1 MKDFTRDERIMM
13 MLYNP
18 GTRAGLVAELEAM
31 RLQLT
36 PSERRLGRLSKSR
49 LLHPDG
55 GRSRQTSDREPG
67 AVDSLPYHCGPAL
80 QRCIL

>member
-18 GTRAGLVAELEAM
+18 GTRAGLVAELVAM

-36 PSERRLGRLSKSR
+36 PSERRLDRLSKSV
-49 LLHPDG
+49 LEKLDG
-55 GRSRQTSDREPG
+55 MTDAEF
-67 AVDSLPYHCGPAL
+67 DSLDLYPD
-80 QRCIL
+80 I

>member
-36 PSERRLGRLSKSR
+36 PSPKASWKSW
-49 LLHPDG
+49 
-55 GRSRQTSDREPG
+55 T
-67 AVDSLPYHCGPAL
+67 A
-80 QRCIL
+80 

>member
-18 GTRAGLVAELEAM
+18 GTRAGLIAELEAM

-36 PSERRLGRLSKSR
+36 PSERRLERLSKSAPNK
-49 LLHPDG
+49 LDG
-55 GRSRQTSDREPG
+55 MTDAEF
-67 AVDSLPYHCGPAL
+67 DSLDLYPDV
-80 QRCIL
+80 

>member
-36 PSERRLGRLSKSR
+36 PSERRLGRLSKSVLESWR
-49 LLHPDG
+49 
-55 GRSRQTSDREPG
+55 
-67 AVDSLPYHCGPAL
+67 A
-80 QRCIL
+80 